1 MQRSMFDLCL
11 NLRGSAILQR
21 VLPADSYHKNFLIA
35 KMRQFFGDGE
45 RIIIV
50 TEKESKGKEEEMD
63 VLTAIYTYKENILT
77 VRLNG
82 EIDHHSAREVRGEI
96 DRQILYYKPR
106 EVILDLGQVGFMDS
120 SGLGLIMGRYSKM
133 QVIGGEFVLREPCE
147 GVMRIIRLSGLDKII
162 KVEKSEKEGRDKR

>member
-1 MQRSMFDLCL
+1 
-11 NLRGSAILQR
+11 LQR

-120 SGLGLIMGRYSKM
+120 SGLGLIMGRYNRITELGGVLKLGNPGRNAVRMLKM
-133 QVIGGEFVLREPCE
+133 
-147 GVMRIIRLSGLDKII
+147 SGADKLIPII
-162 KVEKSEKEGRDKR
+162 KGDGGGNQS